1 MVKLISE
8 VMILGEI
15 NNPHDKFLKETLS
28 KKENAIGFIE
38 NYLPKDIVELIDLNK
53 INIEKDSYITE
64 NLQEYFTDLLYKV
77 MIKGEESY
85 IYVLFEHKSY
95 PDKLI
100 GLQLLEYLIQCWKSK
115 IKQKNKLP
123 LVIPLVIYHGKGNWN
138 IGVRFSDIIEKID
151 DKFKK
156 YIPDFEYLLYDLSKY
171 QDKDILGTE
180 ELKVMMQL
188 MKYIYSENLTEKLK
202 EIFKMFSYIEGKN
215 LDYISTV
222 TIYIMNTTEIEIKEL
237 AKIVTETISEKGGEI
252 AMTTAQKL
260 RKEGIEEGI
269 EKEKIITAER
279 LLAKQMSF
287 EEVAEITELPIEKIK
302 KIAVKTAG

>member
-1 MVKLISE
+1 M
-8 VMILGEI
+8 GEI

-64 NLQEYFTDLLYKV
+64 NLQEYFTDLLYEV

-123 LVIPLVIYHGKGNWN
+123 LVIPLVIYHGKVNWN

>member
-123 LVIPLVIYHGKGNWN
+123 LVIPLVIYHGKVNWN

>member
-100 GLQLLEYLIQCWKSK
+100 GLQLLEYLIQYWKSK

-123 LVIPLVIYHGKGNWN
+123 LVIPLVIYHGKVNWN

>member
-1 MVKLISE
+1 
-8 VMILGEI
+8 
-15 NNPHDKFLKETLS
+15 
-28 KKENAIGFIE
+28 
-38 NYLPKDIVELIDLNK
+38 
-53 INIEKDSYITE
+53 
-64 NLQEYFTDLLYKV
+64 
-77 MIKGEESY
+77 
-85 IYVLFEHKSY
+85 
-95 PDKLI
+95 
-100 GLQLLEYLIQCWKSK
+100 
-115 IKQKNKLP
+115 
-123 LVIPLVIYHGKGNWN
+123 
-138 IGVRFSDIIEKID
+138 
-151 DKFKK
+151 
-156 YIPDFEYLLYDLSKY
+156 
-171 QDKDILGTE
+171 
-180 ELKVMMQL
+180 
-188 MKYIYSENLTEKLK
+188 
-202 EIFKMFSYIEGKN
+202 MFSYIEGKN